1 MDEEVNNGGS
11 TDGQTL
17 DFIRSMVAEDLASG
31 KHGGRVATRFP
42 PEPNG
47 YLHIGHA
54 KAICLSF
61 GIADEVP
68 GGTCNLRFD
77 DTNPTKENVEFVESI
92 QRDIQWLGFQW
103 DALHHASDYFQKLFD
118 YAVHLIEDGKAY
130 VCSLDEEEIRAYRGT
145 VLEAGRNSPYRDRSV
160 AENLDLFERMR
171 AGEFEDGT
179 HVLRAKIDMASPNM
193 KMRDPLLYRIRH
205 AHHYRTGD
213 TWSLY
218 PLYDF
223 THGLSDSFERITH
236 SLCTLEFENNRE
248 LYDWILDQ
256 ARVPFDPQPRQTEFA
271 RLSLNYTI
279 LSKRKL
285 LQLVQGGHVSGWDD
299 PRMPTL
305 SGYRR
310 RGYTPESIRDFCGR
324 IGVAKANST
333 VDVAFLEHS
342 LRDDLNQKV
351 PRVLGVLRPL
361 KVVIENYP
369 DGQEEELEAPYYP
382 RDVPKDGSRM
392 LPFSREI
399 FIEREDFQED
409 PPKTFFRLAPGREV
423 RLRYAYLIRCER
435 AIKNELGEVV
445 ELRCTYDPETRGG
458 TAPDGRKVRGTLHWV
473 SAGHALSAK
482 VCLYERLFS
491 VENPGGG
498 EVDFIE
504 HLNPDS
510 LEIIENARL
519 EPSLENAEPG
529 SRFQFER
536 QGYFYL
542 EPDSASNGERVFNRI
557 VTLKDAWARRSA
569 QRVAEASA
577 LRPRHESGKKP
588 TAEKGKARAGKTAP
602 SKRVPRPKKERSQEL
617 EERQQRYIQ
626 DLGVL
631 PGEAEALT
639 SDEGLAD
646 FFEEAIHEHGNA
658 STVAK
663 WVVNDLLRE
672 LKEKELSDLPFSG
685 KDVGELVSLIEG
697 GQISG
702 RLGKDVFEKML
713 LGQGAPKAI
722 VEREGLLQI
731 DRPEELEPVVVEIL
745 QEHAEKVQAY
755 RDGKQA
761 LFGFFVGQV
770 MKATSGKANPQVA
783 NELLRLHLDPS

>member
-1 MDEEVNNGGS
+1 ML
-11 TDGQTL
+11 QP
-17 DFIRSMVAEDLASG
+17 
-31 KHGGRVATRFP
+31 RFP

-61 GIADEVP
+61 GIAEDVP

-77 DTNPTKENVEFVESI
+77 DTNPTKESLEFVEAI
-92 QRDIQWLGFQW
+92 QKDIQWLGFQW
-103 DALHHASDYFQKLFD
+103 SALHHASDYFQKLYD
-118 YAVHLIEDGKAY
+118 YAVELIEDGKAY
-130 VCSLDEEEIRAYRGT
+130 VCSLSEEEIREYRGT
-145 VLEAGRNSPYRDRSV
+145 VLEAGRNSPYRERPV
-160 AENLDLFERMR
+160 EENLDLFRRMR
-171 AGEFEDGT
+171 AGEFEDGS
-179 HVLRAKIDMASPNM
+179 HVLRAKIDMASANM

-205 AHHYRTGD
+205 AHHYRTGGD
-213 TWSLY
+213 WCLY
-218 PLYDF
+218 PMYDF
-223 THGLSDSFERITH
+223 AHGLSDAFEGITH

-248 LYDWILDQ
+248 LYDWLLDE

-271 RLSLNYTI
+271 RLNLNFTV

-285 LQLVQGGHVSGWDD
+285 LKLVEGGYVSGWDD

-310 RGYTPESIRDFCGR
+310 RGYTKEAIRDFCGR

-369 DGQEEELEAPYYP
+369 QGQVEELEAPYFP
-382 RDVPKDGSRM
+382 RDVPKEGVRM

-409 PPKTFFRLAPGREV
+409 PPKNFFRLAPGREV

-435 AIKNELGEVV
+435 VVKDENGEVV

-458 TAPDGRKVRGTLHWV
+458 TATDGRKVKGTLHWV
-473 SAGHALSAK
+473 SAAHALSAE
-482 VCLYERLFS
+482 VHLYDRLFS
-491 VENPGGG
+491 AESPGSAGT
-498 EVDFIE
+498 EFLD

-510 LEIIENARL
+510 LEVLKDAQL
-519 EPSLENAEPG
+519 EPSLAKAELG

-542 EPDSASNGERVFNRI
+542 DPEAAAEGGRVFNRI
-557 VTLKDAWARRSA
+557 VTLKDTWARRSVG
-569 QRVAEASA
+569 VASQGSGTNPKEKTAKGKSA
-577 LRPRHESGKKP
+577 GKKP
-588 TAEKGKARAGKTAP
+588 RKKSSPVSAGEGARARDSVRA
-602 SKRVPRPKKERSQEL
+602 SEPRSAEL
-617 EERQQRYIQ
+617 VERQARYQ
-626 DLGVL
+626 KDLGV
-631 PGEAEALT
+631 PEADANGLT
-639 SDEGLAD
+639 TRLDLAD
-646 FFEEAIHEHGNA
+646 FFEDAIRDHGNA
-658 STVAK
+658 PSVAK
-663 WVVNDLLRE
+663 WIVNELLRE
-672 LKEKELSDLPFSG
+672 LKERSLSDLPFEG
-685 KDVGELVSLIEG
+685 QAVGELVSLIEDG
-697 GQISG
+697 KISG

-713 LGQGAPKAI
+713 LGEGSPGAI

-731 DRPEELEPVVVEIL
+731 NRREDLEPLIEEVLISN
-745 QEHAEKVQAY
+745 AEKVQSY
-755 RDGKQA
+755 REGKQA

-770 MKATSGKANPQVA
+770 MKASSGRANPKLA
-783 NELLRLHLDPS
+783 NEILRSRLDQA